1 MQETGIQLE
10 LGRSM
15 EEREGVEWEGMV
27 EEEQV
32 NNISIFFFKS
42 SFFNGVNFITLL
54 IY

>member
-15 EEREGVEWEGMV
+15 EERGVEWEGMV

>member
-32 NNISIFFFKS
+32 NNISIFFFLNRVFLMVS
-42 SFFNGVNFITLL
+42 ILL
-54 IY
+54 LC